1 MDSWP
6 LSAQWA
12 VLVVLAGAVVGGS
25 WWQTLARARA
35 EGTEP
40 STWDGKL
47 RRVVEDLGFTDWAVI
62 ALLAAFFVPLLVRTV
77 TGT

>member
-1 MDSWP
+1 MDLWP

-12 VLVVLAGAVVGGS
+12 VLVVLAGAVAGGS

-35 EGTEP
+35 EGTAP
-40 STWDGKL
+40 STWNGKV
-47 RRVVEDLGFTDWAVI
+47 RMVVKDLGFTDWAFI

-77 TGT
+77 TET